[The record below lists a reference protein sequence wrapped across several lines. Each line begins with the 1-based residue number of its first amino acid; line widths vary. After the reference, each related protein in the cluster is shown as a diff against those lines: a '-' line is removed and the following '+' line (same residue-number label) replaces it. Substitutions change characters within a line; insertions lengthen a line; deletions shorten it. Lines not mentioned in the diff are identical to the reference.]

1 MGRLTLGTIVI
12 PPPPIFLTT
21 HVLLPPTLGM
31 CAPLQPPCGHKVC
44 TGAVSMAS
52 NCVHWHDCNVCI
64 YHGIVRY
71 ELLGTIL
78 ADRAVWEQL
87 VVSLILNW
95 LVGPL
100 LMTGLAWATLPDL
113 AGFRNGVIMVGLAR
127 CVRRLTLL
135 VFCRV

>member
-1 MGRLTLGTIVI
+1 
-12 PPPPIFLTT
+12 
-21 HVLLPPTLGM
+21 
-31 CAPLQPPCGHKVC
+31 
-44 TGAVSMAS
+44 MAS